1 MKKNG
6 WFLTALWAVSVA
18 LGSATTAQASNS
30 AANAQASR
38 SAAASS
44 TVKYCA
50 TTAVGYGAS
59 ATGGGNA
66 TPVLVSSVSELE
78 TAMKAKAASVVIIT
92 QDLTFTTHLSIT
104 ATNKTLMALPGVKL
118 TSAIQNKD
126 NSGILYIKNSKNII
140 LRNLTF
146 VGPGAY
152 DCDGWDLLC
161 FDGVTNAWVD
171 HCDFQDGCDGNF
183 DNKGNT
189 DNITVTFCR
198 FRYLKTPKAGGSGGT
213 DDHRFSNLLGSSSSD
228 KPSDGTYNMTWA
240 YCWWDEGCVERMLR
254 CRNAS
259 LHFLNCYWNSSVAH
273 YYIGPENADCYV
285 EGCTFGGTV
294 KKANIF
300 YENYEGTNGVKF
312 VSCDFATGTPSNVSS
327 RTVVTPAYTYTAL
340 TAAEAKTMVTDA
352 TCGAGATLTVT
363 TAGAVSSSCDGS
375 DTPDPDPTPDPDT
388 DTDGDSD
395 TSGAITYNFSDSD
408 FDSLEGDITSSV
420 TVNGLT
426 IVGTSDKPIV
436 LEASSKTYGTLTF
449 SRRLKL
455 GGTMATDARYVS
467 FAVTGACKIEVYG
480 ISGNGSTTRSLKL
493 ADGSGNEL
501 YTWSSVTGTELNYLT
516 YNYTGGAATLRI
528 GSGNSGVNLYGINI
542 IYPTTPTD
550 IEQPASQPTGKRYN
564 LLGQE
569 VDKNYRGVV
578 IVDGEKRAV
587 L

>member
-1 MKKNG
+1 MKKNNLIFG
-6 WFLTALWAVSVA
+6 VLLAGGMLC
-18 LGSATTAQASNS
+18 GGIHGTTAQATTHSTEVQ
-30 AANAQASR
+30 AATNDATG
-38 SAAASS
+38 
-44 TVKYCA
+44 TVNYCA
-50 TTAVGYGAS
+50 GKAIGYGAS

-66 TPVLVSSVSELE
+66 TPVLVSTVDELE
-78 TAMKAKAASVVIIT
+78 TAMTAKAASVVIIT

-104 ATNKTLMALPGVKL
+104 ASNKTLLALPGVKL

-126 NSGILYIKNSKNII
+126 NSGILYIKDSKNII

-183 DNKGNT
+183 DNKGET

-198 FRYLKTPKAGGSGGT
+198 FRYLKKPKAGGSGGT
-213 DDHRFSNLLGSSSSD
+213 DDHRFSNLLGSSSKD

-285 EGCTFGGTV
+285 EGCNFEGSV
-294 KKANIF
+294 EKKKIF
-300 YENYEGTNGVKF
+300 YENYDGTNGVKF
-312 VSCDFATGTPSNVSS
+312 VNCASANGVPSNISDRS
-327 RTVVTPAYTYTAL
+327 VVTPSYTYTAL
-340 TAAEAKTMVTDA
+340 TAAEAKTTVTNT

-363 TAGAVSSSCDGS
+363 TAGAVSSSCDS
-375 DTPDPDPTPDPDT
+375 SVTPDPTPDPDP
-388 DTDGDSD
+388 DTDPEPSGD
-395 TSGAITYNFSDSD
+395 ITYNFSDAQ
-408 FDSLEGDITSSV
+408 FDNLVGDITSTV
-420 TVNGLT
+420 TTGGLT
-426 IVGTSDKPIV
+426 IVATSSNKVTID
-436 LEASSKTYGTLTF
+436 ENTKTYNTLSF

-455 GGTMATDARYVS
+455 SGTMGTDYRYVE

-480 ISGNGSTTRSLKL
+480 MSGNSNNTRSLKL
-493 ADGSGNEL
+493 LDGSGTEL
-501 YTWSSVTGTELNYLT
+501 ITWGTVTGTELNYLT
-516 YNYTGGAATLRI
+516 YSYTGGATTLRI

-542 IYPTTPTD
+542 IYPTTPTQID
-550 IEQPASQPTGKRYN
+550 TQTVTPTGKRYN

-569 VDKNYRGVV
+569 VGEDYQGVV
-578 IVDGEKRAV
+578 IVDGKKM
-587 L
+587 LIMN